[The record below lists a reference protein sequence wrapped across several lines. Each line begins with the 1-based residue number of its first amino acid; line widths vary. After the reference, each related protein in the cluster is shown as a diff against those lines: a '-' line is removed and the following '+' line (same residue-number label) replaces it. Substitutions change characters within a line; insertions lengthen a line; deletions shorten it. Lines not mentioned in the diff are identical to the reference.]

1 MVERSLPTPEVHGSN
16 SVIDKTLYRTFT
28 VNYIE
33 KTKKRSGMT
42 HFWKMLR
49 SIFLQ
54 VKNVFGGKF
63 NNGSK
68 WTSLSLPKLTKKMF
82 YFEFRKQQ
90 QRRRRQF
97 TNDISSGKNADL
109 KESGT
114 RREIFLNNKI
124 VEAVFCSEHKLH
136 STKLR
141 FTKMFPKARLL

>member
-1 MVERSLPTPEVHGSN
+1 
-16 SVIDKTLYRTFT
+16 
-28 VNYIE
+28 
-33 KTKKRSGMT
+33 
-42 HFWKMLR
+42 
-49 SIFLQ
+49 
-54 VKNVFGGKF
+54 
-63 NNGSK
+63 
-68 WTSLSLPKLTKKMF
+68 MF